1 MKTYTLKAGDIS
13 HDWFIVDAK
22 DLPLGRLSTRV
33 AQILRG
39 KHKPSFTPH
48 MDNGDFVI
56 VVNADKIRLT
66 GNKAETK
73 TYFRHTG
80 YPQGAR
86 TTTFRQA
93 MEKDP
98 SFVIEHAVKGMLP
111 HTPLGRQM
119 LKKLKVYSGT
129 EHPHG
134 AQQPRELKF
143 EGLLR

>member
-1 MKTYTLKAGDIS
+1 MLQIRRALLAASLITLAVSTGVEIKLWPLPSPVKA
-13 HDWFIVDAK
+13 
-22 DLPLGRLSTRV
+22 LGV
-33 AQILRG
+33 C
-39 KHKPSFTPH
+39 HFP
-48 MDNGDFVI
+48 
-56 VVNADKIRLT
+56 
-66 GNKAETK
+66 
-73 TYFRHTG
+73 
-80 YPQGAR
+80 
-86 TTTFRQA
+86 TFRQA